1 MCEYMYIKVK
11 VVPRAKK
18 SEIIKLDK
26 DYLKV
31 KVLSP
36 AIKNKANKE
45 MIKLLADYYNVS
57 KSAVKIIR
65 GEHSRE
71 KLVEVLCESSV

>member
-1 MCEYMYIKVK
+1 MYIKIK

-18 SEIIKLDK
+18 SKIIKLDK
-26 DYLKV
+26 DYLKI

-36 AIKNKANKE
+36 PIKNKANKE
-45 MIKLLADYYNVS
+45 MIRLLADYYNVN
-57 KSAVKIIR
+57 KSTIKIIK

-71 KLVEVLCESSV
+71 KLVEVLCG

>member
-1 MCEYMYIKVK
+1 MYIKVK

-45 MIKLLADYYNVS
+45 MMELLADYYGVN

-65 GEHSRE
+65 GEHFRE
-71 KLVEVLCESSV
+71 KLIEILC

>member
-1 MCEYMYIKVK
+1 MYLKVK

-71 KLVEVLCESSV
+71 KLVEVLCD

>member
-1 MCEYMYIKVK
+1 MYIKVK

>member
-1 MCEYMYIKVK
+1 MYIKVK

-71 KLVEVLCESSV
+71 KLVEVLCD

>member
-1 MCEYMYIKVK
+1 MYIKIK

-45 MIKLLADYYNVS
+45 MIELLADYYSVN

-71 KLVEVLCESSV
+71 KLVEVLCD

>member
-1 MCEYMYIKVK
+1 MYIKIK
-11 VVPRAKK
+11 VVPWAKK

-26 DYLKV
+26 DYLKI

-36 AIKNKANKE
+36 PIKNKANKE
-45 MIKLLADYYNVS
+45 MIRLLADYYNVN
-57 KSAVKIIR
+57 KSAIKIIK

-71 KLVEVLCESSV
+71 KLVEVLCG

>member
-1 MCEYMYIKVK
+1 MYIKIK

-26 DYLKV
+26 DYLKI

-36 AIKNKANKE
+36 PIKNKANKE
-45 MIKLLADYYNVS
+45 MIRLLADYYNVN
-57 KSAVKIIR
+57 KSAIKIIK
-65 GEHSRE
+65 GEHSRV
-71 KLVEVLCESSV
+71 KLVEVLCG

>member
-1 MCEYMYIKVK
+1 MYIKIK

-26 DYLKV
+26 DYFKI

-36 AIKNKANKE
+36 PIKNKANKE
-45 MIKLLADYYNVS
+45 MIRLLADYCNVN
-57 KSAVKIIR
+57 KSAIKIIK

-71 KLVEVLCESSV
+71 KLVEVLCG

>member
-1 MCEYMYIKVK
+1 MYIKVK

-45 MIKLLADYYNVS
+45 MIELLADYYSVY

-65 GEHSRE
+65 GEHFRE
-71 KLVEVLCESSV
+71 KLVEILR

>member
-1 MCEYMYIKVK
+1 MYIKVK
-11 VVPRAKK
+11 VVPQAKK